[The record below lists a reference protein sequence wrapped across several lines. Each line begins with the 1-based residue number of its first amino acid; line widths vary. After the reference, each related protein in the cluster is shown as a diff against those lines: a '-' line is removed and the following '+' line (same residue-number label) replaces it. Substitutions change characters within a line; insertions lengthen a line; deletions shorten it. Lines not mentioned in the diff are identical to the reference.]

1 MSPFSASKVKLVIS
15 SIFCCHVILSVR
27 SPFNLPLL
35 FTWQTSKPH
44 NSKVQARFY
53 RKKNSM
59 SHQQISQ
66 LFAFIVACKVF
77 ELSRAKKKN
86 EVKTNSRPSNARVFR
101 TQQFQSARK
110 RWQTSRDWFFLM
122 VESQRKV
129 NQNQCNLRSPS
140 MLIF

>member
-1 MSPFSASKVKLVIS
+1 
-15 SIFCCHVILSVR
+15 
-27 SPFNLPLL
+27 
-35 FTWQTSKPH
+35 
-44 NSKVQARFY
+44 
-53 RKKNSM
+53 M

-110 RWQTSRDWFFLM
+110 RVAIGFFLM